1 MKKGYIFILS
11 VLILASTGITIYEA
25 PSYVSRGERKAR
37 EEYEAYMHEMYEKSL
52 VVRDQFDNMLTYC
65 KEHEEDLMKVSEIF
79 LEQYYEDITS
89 QETAEIAKNNT
100 SPEWTELSEKLTL
113 RYPTNNTS
121 VNGKSV
127 YYFCA
132 EGGGSALYIV
142 YINAGNEKIYEL
154 GIGSY
159 LCGRKEKINATLY
172 VCIFYDPM
180 LGL

>member
-25 PSYVSRGERKAR
+25 PSYVSRRERKAR

-89 QETAEIAKNNT
+89 QETAEIAKNNA

-113 RYPTNNTS
+113 RYPTDS
-121 VNGKSV
+121 DLYGKSV

-132 EGGGSALYIV
+132 GGGNRFLYIE
-142 YINAGNEKIYEL
+142 YINADNEEIYDL
-154 GIGSY
+154 GIGSHFES
-159 LCGRKEKINATLY
+159 RKEKINDNLY
-172 VCIFYDPM
+172 VCTLYNPM
-180 LGL
+180 FGL

>member
-1 MKKGYIFILS
+1 
-11 VLILASTGITIYEA
+11 
-25 PSYVSRGERKAR
+25 
-37 EEYEAYMHEMYEKSL
+37 
-52 VVRDQFDNMLTYC
+52 
-65 KEHEEDLMKVSEIF
+65 MKVSEMF

-113 RYPTNNTS
+113 EYPMYNTS

-132 EGGGSALYIV
+132 KGGGSFLYIV
-142 YINAGNEKIYEL
+142 YMNAGDEKINEL
-154 GIGSY
+154 GIWGNLES
-159 LCGRKEKINATLY
+159 RREKINDNLY